1 MASFN
6 AEETLASVKKKQGAT
21 YKGNR
26 WRVFVL
32 PVIVFFIIILIWYCL
47 VHFNIFPSYA
57 MPSPGAVVKS
67 FREDIMSGNLLND
80 MVASLWRVAVGFILS
95 AVLGIPVGLWLG
107 QHITARQAFLPLLNF
122 ARFLSPLAWIPFAIL
137 WFHIG
142 DKPAVFLIFMAT
154 FFPLALAVMS
164 AVATAHG
171 ARMTPA
177 LRRCRSHRSANARD
191 GTDACRCARSGRRTD
206 RQRGHHRRTPMRS
219 PLPQQDGGDH
229 RQRAEHPTIRNA
241 SRRSGRPRC
250 RDRPLPSRPSLSA
263 PPRRGSVVPARPTAP
278 RPARRPQSGR
288 HRIATAL
295 AARNTRRGNLIHR
308 LSSRSLESCSP
319 WREHFADQP
328 SGRTCTTIRRPH
340 SAQNRG
346 GSRPSCAA
354 VGTAPPAGSPV

>member
-6 AEETLASVKKKQGAT
+6 TEEMPASVKKKQAAT

-47 VHFNIFPSYA
+47 VNFNIFPSYA

-154 FFPLALAVMS
+154 FFPVALAVMS
-164 AVATAHG
+164 AVATIPAIYFRVAKDYNYKG
-171 ARMTPA
+171 FELITKVTFPAVLPQIITA
-177 LRRCRSHRSANARD
+177 LRVSYGISWIVIVAAEMVGC
-191 GTDACRCARSGRRTD
+191 
-206 RQRGHHRRTPMRS
+206 
-219 PLPQQDGGDH
+219 QDGLGYGIW
-229 RQRAEHPTIRNA
+229 E
-241 SRRSGRPRC
+241 
-250 RDRPLPSRPSLSA
+250 
-263 PPRRGSVVPARPTAP
+263 
-278 RPARRPQSGR
+278 
-288 HRIATAL
+288 
-295 AARNTRRGNLIHR
+295 ARNGLR
-308 LSSRSLESCSP
+308 L
-319 WREHFADQP
+319 D
-328 SGRTCTTIRRPH
+328 
-340 SAQNRG
+340 SAACYMIVIGLLGMGIDRFLLQFSKIPKVRWG
-346 GSRPSCAA
+346 YER
-354 VGTAPPAGSPV
+354 